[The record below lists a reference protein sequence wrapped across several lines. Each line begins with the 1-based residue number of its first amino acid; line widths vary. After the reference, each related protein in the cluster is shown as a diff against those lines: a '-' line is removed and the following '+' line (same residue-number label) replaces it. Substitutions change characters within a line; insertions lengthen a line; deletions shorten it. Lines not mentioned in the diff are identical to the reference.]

1 LMRHQVTASAL
12 CLTPTAIS
20 VWSSV
25 MDGCASYSSVDRTG
39 ESSVTEETAGGRV
52 RLSSHCHADHH
63 RRYRQRLLLV
73 GYTDEPT
80 SITNSHRGNVV
91 SFVRRCCDSFPR
103 TPPPP
108 PRRCDSF
115 PCAHPPAQSPSR
127 TAVEDCS
134 RTAADLPSPDQLRE
148 VLRAGRVL
156 PQLRSW
162 CRRCRRQRRED
173 QV

>member
-1 LMRHQVTASAL
+1 VTASAL
-12 CLTPTAIS
+12 CLTPTVIS

-25 MDGCASYSSVDRTG
+25 MDGCASYSSVARTG
-39 ESSVTEETAGGRV
+39 ESSVTDETAGGRV

-73 GYTDEPT
+73 GYIDEPT
-80 SITNSHRGNVV
+80 SVTNFHRGSVV

-103 TPPPP
+103 THPPPP
-108 PRRCDSF
+108 CRCDSF
-115 PCAHPPAQSPSR
+115 PRAHPPPKSPSR

-134 RTAADLPSPDQLRE
+134 RSAADLLSLDQLRE

-162 CRRCRRQRRED
+162 CQRCRRQRRED
-173 QV
+173 QM